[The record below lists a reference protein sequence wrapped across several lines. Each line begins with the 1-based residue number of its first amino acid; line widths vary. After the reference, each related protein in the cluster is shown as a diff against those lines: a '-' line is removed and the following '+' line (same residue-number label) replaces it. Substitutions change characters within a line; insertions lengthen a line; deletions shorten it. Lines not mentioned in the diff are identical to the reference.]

1 MSDRHETVI
10 LLAKQGPWRQIGNKM
25 SFEVPIIVLLLAAN
39 ALWYV
44 VGWSQGFNEG
54 KREGVVVGKNYQRV
68 TQDAS

>member
-1 MSDRHETVI
+1 
-10 LLAKQGPWRQIGNKM
+10 M

-54 KREGVVVGKNYQRV
+54 KREGVLVGKNYQRV
-68 TQDAS
+68 AQDAS